1 MDRIRANSSIKSGL
15 WLGALAVFVFALGFY
30 FAILYVG

>member
-1 MDRIRANSSIKSGL
+1 MDRIRANNSIKSGL
-15 WLGALAVFVFALGFY
+15 WLSALAVFVFALAFY